1 METIFVFK
9 RLMKKS
15 FLCGI
20 KIATFC
26 RVQRNNG
33 SRQWSSLVANIPR
46 KRLPEINVSSDGVI
60 QLPLEYSCPMIFG
73 RCCVQ
78 LFVPPWTAACQASL
92 SFTVSSSVVP
102 FSSCPQSFPAS
113 GNSFPASFLVTLLF
127 TSGGQSIGASVWAS
141 VLPVNIQGW
150 PELTLALTG
159 LISLLSKGLSRVFS
173 STTVWKH

>member
-92 SFTVSSSVVP
+92 SFTVSQSLRKLISMSQWCHPTILSSVAL
-102 FSSCPQSFPAS
+102 SCSYPQSFPAS
-113 GNSFPASFLVTLLF
+113 GSFPMSGLF
-127 TSGGQSIGASVWAS
+127 VSHGQSIGAGFFPN
-141 VLPVNIQGW
+141 LQIQ
-150 PELTLALTG
+150 
-159 LISLLSKGLSRVFS
+159 
-173 STTVWKH
+173 H